1 MQKLRDCLDRLCKLQ
16 EKVDTAAK
24 KVETVK
30 LSNARV
36 LSQCE
41 LRKVKERGGNG

>member
-1 MQKLRDCLDRLCKLQ
+1 VDKFKDCLNRLCKLQ
-16 EKVDTAAK
+16 EKVDIAAK

-41 LRKVKERGGNG
+41 LRKVKEKGNG